1 MNAAGWA
8 VRDSKYSIRVNC
20 KRYSEAEGR
29 SELQLVGETYIYR
42 DAHDLQDLHLTRSLI
57 MGDIS
62 HAELPSKMVKHN
74 LPRIIKTHNAGQ
86 LVVDDK
92 PYLVL
97 GAELQNSSFSSP
109 SHMAGVWQ
117 KMKDMNVN
125 TVLGSVPWEM
135 IEPEEGRF
143 DFTVLDQLIQ
153 DARRHDLKL
162 ILLWFGTWKNGELN
176 EELERRQQSCADF
189 DDQEFRRM
197 FRHGSKCVPHA
208 SRES

>member
-1 MNAAGWA
+1 
-8 VRDSKYSIRVNC
+8 
-20 KRYSEAEGR
+20 
-29 SELQLVGETYIYR
+29 
-42 DAHDLQDLHLTRSLI
+42 

-62 HAELPSKMVKHN
+62 HSELPSKMAQHS
-74 LPRIIKTHNAGQ
+74 LPRIVKTHNAGQ
-86 LVVDDK
+86 LVVHDK

-109 SHMAGVWQ
+109 SHMASIWQ

-162 ILLWFGTWKNGELN
+162 ILLWFGTWKNGKHGEDIRPGKSLF
-176 EELERRQQSCADF
+176 ADF
-189 DDQEFRRM
+189 TDQVSRHM
-197 FRHGSKCVPHA
+197 SRHGSRCLPRA
-208 SRES
+208 FRES

>member
-1 MNAAGWA
+1 MF
-8 VRDSKYSIRVNC
+8 S
-20 KRYSEAEGR
+20 
-29 SELQLVGETYIYR
+29 
-42 DAHDLQDLHLTRSLI
+42 QDLYSTSNFM

-62 HAELPSKMVKHN
+62 HSELPPKMVEHH
-74 LPRIIKTHNAGQ
+74 LPRIAKTHNAGQ
-86 LVVDDK
+86 LMVHGK

-109 SHMAGVWQ
+109 SHMAGIWQ
-117 KMKDMNVN
+117 SMKDMNVN

-162 ILLWFGTWKNGELN
+162 VLLWFGTWKNGESN
-176 EELERRQQSCADF
+176 ENLVREDQS
-189 DDQEFRRM
+189 
-197 FRHGSKCVPHA
+197 
-208 SRES
+208 